1 MKKLIFFLSIMLTLT
16 VNAQNLLNSESGKT
30 AILMVHFGTTVD
42 ETRAATIDALN
53 DKVKSTFPGITVKE
67 AYTSR
72 IIINR
77 LAKRGIQK
85 NTPKEALLQL
95 AADGYTHVIV
105 QGTNV
110 IDGIETEVL
119 RQEAAVM
126 SPFFTEIRVGRPLLY
141 SIADCE
147 KTVEV
152 LKNRYNDHAGKDK
165 AVVLVGHGTSTPAT
179 AIYSQIDYMFGAA
192 DAGCFHVATVE
203 GYPTY
208 ETTVAGLKKDRVKKV
223 CLVPFMF
230 VAGDHARNDID
241 VEWREQLKK
250 DGFQTEAIIEGL
262 GQIPEIQSI
271 YIDHIREALTAPV
284 MDAASQ
290 KAGFI
295 KENL

>member
-1 MKKLIFFLSIMLTLT
+1 MKKLIFFLSIMLTVT

-42 ETRAATIDALN
+42 ETRVATIDALN
-53 DKVKSTFPGITVKE
+53 DKVKSTFPGITVEE

-85 NTPKEALLQL
+85 NTPKEALLRL
-95 AADGYTHVIV
+95 AADGYTNVIV

-119 RQEAAVM
+119 RQEAAMM

-147 KTVEV
+147 RTVEV
-152 LKNRYNDHAGKDK
+152 LKNRYSDHAGKDK

-192 DAGCFHVATVE
+192 DAGSFHVATVE

-208 ETTVAGLKKDRVKKV
+208 ETTLAELKKDRVKKV

-241 VEWREQLKK
+241 VEWREQLEK
-250 DGFQTEAIIEGL
+250 DGFQAEAVIEGL
-262 GQIPEIQSI
+262 GQIPEIQNI
-271 YIDHIREALTAPV
+271 YIDHIREAMTAPV
-284 MDAASQ
+284 VDAVSQ

>member
-1 MKKLIFFLSIMLTLT
+1 MKKLIFFLSIMLTVT
-16 VNAQNLLNSESGKT
+16 VNAQSLLNSETGKT

-53 DKVKSTFPGITVKE
+53 DKVKSTFPGITVEE

-85 NTPKEALLQL
+85 DTPREALLRL
-95 AADGYTHVIV
+95 AAEGYTHVVV

-110 IDGIETEVL
+110 IDGIEAEVL
-119 RQEAAVM
+119 RQEASMM
-126 SPFFTEIRVGRPLLY
+126 SPFFAEIRVGRPLLY

-147 KTVEV
+147 RIVEV
-152 LKNRYNDHAGKDK
+152 LKNRYSNHTGKDK
-165 AVVLVGHGTSTPAT
+165 AVVFVGHGTSTPAT
-179 AIYSQIDYMFGAA
+179 AIYSQVDYMFGANN
-192 DAGCFHVATVE
+192 AGSFHVATIE

-208 ETTVAGLKKDRVKKV
+208 DTTVARLKADRVKNV

-241 VEWREQLKK
+241 VEWREQLVK
-250 DGFQTEAIIEGL
+250 DGLQAEAVIEGL
-262 GQIPEIQSI
+262 GQIPEIQNI
-271 YIDHIREALTAPV
+271 YIDHIREAMTAPV